1 MCGELYTESI
11 HAADEFRIPKLLL
24 ENRRHCCDI
33 AANWEWRSNST
44 HCGQND
50 GQAQG
55 AWASKLCFLL
65 FYFRHYFADIHGEI
79 YQLNINLMC
88 QCVNLQVPL
97 TISLAASFV
106 WSLRK
111 KQTMAIRSSGHQA
124 CTRSKLVSRATWGRS
139 CPGTRSSTCRCWS
152 PLHLGA
158 AHLWNRA
165 AASCF
170 PVFAEDVR
178 DGHDHQAPEQLWSTN
193 ALHLTRWCLNKHDIL
208 QFFTKIPTKSEKI
221 SRFASWVK

>member
-1 MCGELYTESI
+1 MAQQFNTL
-11 HAADEFRIPKLLL
+11 RP
-24 ENRRHCCDI
+24 
-33 AANWEWRSNST
+33 EWRTSSRSVGFKT
-44 HCGQND
+44 
-50 GQAQG
+50 
-55 AWASKLCFLL
+55 LFLL

-178 DGHDHQAPEQLWSTN
+178 DGHDHQAPE
-193 ALHLTRWCLNKHDIL
+193 HER
-208 QFFTKIPTKSEKI
+208 
-221 SRFASWVK
+221 ASPDTMMFE